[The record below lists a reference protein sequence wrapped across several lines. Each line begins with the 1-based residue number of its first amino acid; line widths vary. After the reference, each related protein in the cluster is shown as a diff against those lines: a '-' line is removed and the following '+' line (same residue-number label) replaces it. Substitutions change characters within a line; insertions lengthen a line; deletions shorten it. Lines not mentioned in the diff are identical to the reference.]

1 MPQVKN
7 SRGYETFADGLL
19 TICDA
24 DERILTKTKLD
35 NIRYGKRTVGV
46 TRFWQA
52 KTAGNKVDKLVA
64 VPLETADAAAIEVN
78 DIVIVKNA
86 PVGGQYQIVQIQP
99 KFDTKPPSLYLTL
112 EKLVHPFK
120 DGRQ

>member
-7 SRGYETFADGLL
+7 SRGYETFTDGLL

-24 DERILTKTKLD
+24 DERVLVKTKLD

-46 TRFWQA
+46 ARFWQA

-64 VPLETADAAAIEVN
+64 VPLETLDAAAIEIN
-78 DIVIVKNA
+78 DVVVVKNA
-86 PVGGQYQIVQIQP
+86 PVGGQYQIVQMQL

-120 DGRQ
+120 DGRT

>member
-7 SRGYETFADGLL
+7 SRGYETFTDGLL
-19 TICDA
+19 MICDA
-24 DERILTKTKLD
+24 DERVLVKTKLD

-46 TRFWQA
+46 TRFWRA

-64 VPLETADAAAIEVN
+64 IPLETVDAAAIEIN
-78 DIVIVKNA
+78 DVVVVKNV
-86 PVGGQYQIVQIQP
+86 PVGGQYQIVQMQP

-120 DGRQ
+120 DGRT